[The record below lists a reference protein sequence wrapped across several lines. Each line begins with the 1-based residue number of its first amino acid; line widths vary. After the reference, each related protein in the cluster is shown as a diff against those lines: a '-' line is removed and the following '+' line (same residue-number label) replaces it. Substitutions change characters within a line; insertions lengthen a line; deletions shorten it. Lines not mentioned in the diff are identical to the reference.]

1 MCLPAVPP
9 SLLLLPPL
17 SVAPPGT
24 PVQQWITVYN
34 KFKPMKQRYHC
45 NVASNRLLVHVE
57 KGWADGLYITSVC
70 SCQGAWAVVMDA
82 GSGFTSQI
90 YRVRRQRSRERE
102 GGGSWAC
109 FTWKQMW
116 YCMLGQ
122 LVHPHAWCS
131 SCHVLLADNRL
142 PPPPQPHLSATPC
155 PMASPPPRCT
165 AGCSC
170 PRSGS

>member
-1 MCLPAVPP
+1 M
-9 SLLLLPPL
+9 
-17 SVAPPGT
+17 
-24 PVQQWITVYN
+24 QQWITVYN

-102 GGGSWAC
+102 GGGVMGMFHMEADVV
-109 FTWKQMW
+109 
-116 YCMLGQ
+116 L
-122 LVHPHAWCS
+122 HAGPAGAS
-131 SCHVLLADNRL
+131 SCMVL
-142 PPPPQPHLSATPC
+142 QLSC
-155 PMASPPPRCT
+155 
-165 AGCSC
+165 AG
-170 PRSGS
+170 G